1 MFRVLIET
9 RDTEFV
15 TTQICAIFCL
25 IGIFHEFPAHN
36 TQEVMRV
43 KFRDLFLYSPER
55 DEGVF
60 ILDEPSYPPTDYD
73 PQMNE
78 GGPELTGS
86 YKKDKA
92 AFDREMEKDLN
103 GDLKI
108 REFTT
113 RVAGRDVKCAAYFF
127 DGLVDKSGVNDF
139 ILRPLMLGSRATE
152 IRSYSDIMNVLLVQS
167 EVKETNTIGTLAFD
181 INFGSVIL
189 LIEGYGK
196 AISVDAK
203 GWEHRGIESPEVE
216 KVIRGPND
224 AFSEQIRESTALIRH
239 LVRNK
244 SLISREFSVGTIS
257 QTPVSLM
264 YIKNV
269 AGEQL
274 VREVE
279 RRIKSIEVDYLFSSA
294 ELEQYLEESSLIT
307 LPQFMATERPDRAA
321 RALLLGRV
329 VVLVDGSPFAIVM
342 PTTVFEL
349 NESAEDHYL
358 RTPYVNMIRG
368 IRLMAFLCSLLL
380 PGIYVAVVNFHGE
393 ILPTDML
400 ISIVAARD
408 KVPFPTIVE
417 IIIMEL
423 SLEIIREAGA
433 RVPTPSG
440 TTLSIVGALIL
451 GQAAV
456 SAGIVS
462 PILIII
468 VSIAAIGSFATPN
481 YYLGISARI
490 LRFIYIFL
498 GAVGGFLGITAGA
511 FVNAVLWTCTY
522 SVGVPMF
529 VPVAPITKGGVP
541 KTLVYPRIWKQD
553 YRDDYVNPRRRRKQQ
568 SARGWK
574 KDEN

>member
-1 MFRVLIET
+1 M
-9 RDTEFV
+9 
-15 TTQICAIFCL
+15 
-25 IGIFHEFPAHN
+25 
-36 TQEVMRV
+36 
-43 KFRDLFLYSPER
+43 KFRDIFIYSPRENR
-55 DEGVF
+55 DFV
-60 ILDEPSYPPTDYD
+60 LDEPSFPPADYE

-78 GGPELTGS
+78 GGAELTGS
-86 YKKDKA
+86 YKKDKEIL
-92 AFDREMEKDLN
+92 DRELGKDLN

-108 REFTT
+108 REFTL
-113 RVAGRDVKCAAYFF
+113 RIAGRDAKCAAYFF
-127 DGLVDKSGVNDF
+127 DGLVEKTGVNDF
-139 ILRPLMLGSRATE
+139 ILRPLMLGSREME
-152 IRSYSDIMNVLLVQS
+152 IKAYSDIMNVLLVQS
-167 EVKETNTIGTLAFD
+167 EVKETNTLGILTFD
-181 INFGSVIL
+181 INFGSVLL

-196 AISVDAK
+196 VISIDAK
-203 GWEHRGIESPEVE
+203 GWEHRGIEAPEAE
-216 KVIRGPND
+216 KVIRGPNES
-224 AFSEQIRESTALIRH
+224 FSEQLRENTALVRH

-244 SLISREFSVGTIS
+244 SLISKEFSVGTIS

-279 RRIKSIEVDYLFSSA
+279 RRISSIDVDYLFSSA
-294 ELEQYLEESSLIT
+294 EMEQYMEDSSLIT
-307 LPQFMATERPDRAA
+307 LPQFMTTQRPDRAA

-329 VVLVDGSPFAIVM
+329 VVIVDGSPFAIVM

-358 RTPYVNMIRG
+358 RTPYVNMVRI
-368 IRLMAFLCSLLL
+368 IRLMAFICSLLL

-408 KVPFPTIVE
+408 KVPFPTVVE

-423 SLEIIREAGA
+423 ALEIIREAGA
-433 RVPTPSG
+433 RVPAPSG

-481 YYLGISARI
+481 YYLGISARL
-490 LRFIYIFL
+490 LRFGYIFL

-511 FVNAVLWTCTY
+511 FVNAVLWSGTY
-522 SVGVPMF
+522 SIGVPMF

-541 KTLVYPRIWKQD
+541 KTLIYPQIWKQD
-553 YRDDYVNPRRRRKQQ
+553 YRDDYVNPRRKRKQGLF
-568 SARGWK
+568 SRGWK
-574 KDEN
+574 HDK

>member
-1 MFRVLIET
+1 MKL
-9 RDTEFV
+9 RDF
-15 TTQICAIFCL
+15 
-25 IGIFHEFPAHN
+25 
-36 TQEVMRV
+36 
-43 KFRDLFLYSPER
+43 FLYSPAESGG
-55 DEGVF
+55 DFV
-60 ILDEPSYPPTDYD
+60 LDEPNSPESDFQ

-78 GGPELTGS
+78 GGEELSGS

-92 AFDREMEKDLN
+92 IIEKELSAGEN
-103 GDLKI
+103 GDLKQ
-108 REFTT
+108 REFTI
-113 RVAGRDVKCAAYFF
+113 RLGGREVRCTAYFY

-139 ILRPLMLGSRATE
+139 ILRPLMMGSRKTE
-152 IRSYSDIMNVLLVQS
+152 INAYSDILNVLLTQS
-167 EVKETNTIGTLAFD
+167 EVKETSVLGTLTFD

-189 LIEGYGK
+189 LIDGYGK

-203 GWEHRGIESPEVE
+203 GWEHRGIESPEAE

-224 AFSEQIRESTALIRH
+224 AFSEQLRESTALIRH
-239 LVRNK
+239 LIRNK
-244 SLISREFSVGTIS
+244 SLVSKEVSVGTIS
-257 QTPVSLM
+257 QTPVSIM
-264 YIKNV
+264 YIKNI
-269 AGEQL
+269 ASEQL
-274 VREVE
+274 VREAE
-279 RRIKSIEVDYLFSSA
+279 RRISSIDVDYLFSSA
-294 ELEQYLEESSLIT
+294 ELEQYIEEKSLVT

-329 VVLVDGSPFAIVM
+329 VVVVDGSPYAIVM

-358 RTPYVNMIRG
+358 RTPYVNFIRI
-368 IRLMAFLCSLLL
+368 IRFIAFICSLLL
-380 PGIYVAVVNFHGE
+380 PGVYVAVVGFHSE
-393 ILPTDML
+393 VLPTDML
-400 ISIVAARD
+400 MSIVAARD

-423 SLEIIREAGA
+423 ALEIIREAGV
-433 RVPTPSG
+433 RVPAPSG

-490 LRFIYIFL
+490 LRFGYIFL

-511 FVNAVLWTCTY
+511 FVNAVLWTGTT
-522 SVGVPMF
+522 SMGVPMF
-529 VPVAPITKGGVP
+529 APVAPITKGGVP
-541 KTLVYPRIWKQD
+541 KTFIYPRIWKQD
-553 YRDDYVNPRRRRKQQ
+553 KRDDYVNPKRVRQQGFFSRR
-568 SARGWK
+568 WK
-574 KDEN
+574 P

>member
-1 MFRVLIET
+1 MPVKI
-9 RDTEFV
+9 RD
-15 TTQICAIFCL
+15 I
-25 IGIFHEFPAHN
+25 
-36 TQEVMRV
+36 
-43 KFRDLFLYSPER
+43 FLYSPPEKE
-55 DEGVF
+55 DEF
-60 ILDEPSYPPTDYD
+60 LLDEPGRPDPDYE

-78 GGPELTGS
+78 GGRELSGN

-92 AFDREMEKDLN
+92 AMDTALAKDLN

-108 REFTT
+108 REFTL
-113 RVAGRDVKCAAYFF
+113 RLSGRDVKCCAYFF
-127 DGLVDKSGVNDF
+127 DGLVDKAGVNDF
-139 ILRPLMLGSRATE
+139 ILRPLMMGSRSTE
-152 IRSYSDIMNVLLVQS
+152 IRSYSDIMNVLLIQS
-167 EVKETNTIGTLAFD
+167 EVKETNTLGTLTFD
-181 INFGSVIL
+181 ANYGSVIL

-203 GWEHRGIESPEVE
+203 GWEHRGVESPEVE

-244 SLISREFSVGTIS
+244 SLVSKEFSVGTIS
-257 QTPVSLM
+257 QTPVALM
-264 YIKNV
+264 YLQNV

-279 RRIKSIEVDYLFSSA
+279 RRITSLNIDYLFSSA
-294 ELEQYLEESSLIT
+294 ELEQYLEGSSLIT

-321 RALLLGRV
+321 RALLLGRA
-329 VVLVDGSPFAIVM
+329 VVLVDGSPFAIIM

-358 RTPYVNMIRG
+358 RVPYVNMIRV
-368 IRLMAFLCSLLL
+368 IRMMAFICSLLL
-380 PGIYVAVVNFHGE
+380 PGLYVAVVNFHGE

-490 LRFIYIFL
+490 LRFAYIFL
-498 GAVGGFLGITAGA
+498 GAVGGFLGITAGV
-511 FVNAVLWTCTY
+511 FVNGVLWADTY
-522 SVGVPMF
+522 SMGVPMF
-529 VPVAPITKGGVP
+529 VPVAPMTHGGVP
-541 KTLVYPRIWKQD
+541 KTLLYPRIWKQD
-553 YRDDYVNPRRRRKQQ
+553 YRDDYVNPRRRRKQGFF
-568 SARGWK
+568 SAGWK
-574 KDEN
+574 HGK